1 MNRRAFRRLGRH
13 VGSNAIAYVALF
25 FALTGSAVA
34 AKPLLT
40 GADIQDNTITSADV
54 KDGDIQAA
62 DVKPNSLTG
71 AVIDES
77 TLTLPAPQAGSV
89 SHHWL
94 ITLTSAGDPTHG
106 TPLTAGDWTITPN
119 CDSSSLS
126 LEISGPSGYS
136 KTVQLTSGSF
146 VSETEFRQVL
156 PDLQDYS
163 NGVRLSSTL
172 DLHGTFG
179 RLAISGALQCPLIA
193 VATQASES

>member
-1 MNRRAFRRLGRH
+1 MNRRAFRRLSRH
-13 VGSNAIAYVALF
+13 VGSNVIAYLALF
-25 FALTGSAVA
+25 LALTGSAVA

-40 GADIQDNTITSADV
+40 GADIQDNTIASADV
-54 KDGDIQAA
+54 KDGDLQAV

-77 TLTLPAPQAGSV
+77 TLTLPTPPTGSA

-94 ITLTSAGDPTHG
+94 ITLTSDSDPTHG
-106 TPLTAGDWTITPN
+106 TPLTVGDWTITPN
-119 CDSSSLS
+119 CDVSSLS

-156 PDLQDYS
+156 PNLQDYG

-172 DLHGTFG
+172 DVHGTFG
-179 RLAISGALQCPLIA
+179 RLALTGIIQCPLIG
-193 VATQASES
+193 VAAQVPES

>member
-54 KDGDIQAA
+54 KDGDLQAV
-62 DVKPNSLTG
+62 DVKADSLTG

-77 TLTLPAPQAGSV
+77 TLTLPAPPAGSV
-89 SHHWL
+89 SHHWQ
-94 ITLTSAGDPTHG
+94 ITLSSDSDPTHG
-106 TPLTAGDWTITPN
+106 TPLIAGDWTITPN
-119 CDSSSLS
+119 CDSASLS
-126 LEISGPSGYS
+126 LEVSGPSGYS

-156 PDLQDYS
+156 PNVQDYS

-179 RLAISGALQCPLIA
+179 RLAISGALVCPLIA
-193 VATQASES
+193 VATEAPES